1 MSSTNSPSPAAWK
14 STAPKCSKRLQEGG
28 QKILAEG
35 ERAAKAAAVPVETKL
50 FESFGDR
57 LADLVAKDAVEW
69 NADLIVLGTH
79 GRRGLRRALLG
90 SDAEQVARHVTVPV
104 LLLRPKRRVRSSRL
118 AASGAVHSP
127 SKRQNENPGDDGTS
141 RTLPHPSQS
150 RGARPHCGNEKN
162 RPHEA
167 ATPP

>member
-1 MSSTNSPSPAAWK
+1 MEIYGAEVL
-14 STAPKCSKRLQEGG
+14 KRLQEGG

-35 ERAAKAAAVPVETKL
+35 ERSAKAAGVPVETKL

-69 NADLIVLGTH
+69 GADLIVLGTH

-104 LLLRPKRRVRSSRL
+104 LLLRPKGESE
-118 AASGAVHSP
+118 AAPWRPGAV
-127 SKRQNENPGDDGTS
+127 
-141 RTLPHPSQS
+141 
-150 RGARPHCGNEKN
+150 
-162 RPHEA
+162 
-167 ATPP
+167 